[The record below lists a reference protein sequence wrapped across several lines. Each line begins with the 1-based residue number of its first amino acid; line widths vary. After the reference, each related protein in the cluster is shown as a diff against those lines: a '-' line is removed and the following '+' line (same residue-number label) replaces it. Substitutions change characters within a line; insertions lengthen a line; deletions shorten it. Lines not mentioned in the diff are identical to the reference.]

1 MRRGYLLVEA
11 LLMIFVLATAL
22 VVFAPL
28 SNVLM
33 SDIPRSFRFS
43 QVNTMLLNILEHMR
57 KDIGDS
63 SGVLGSFGDYVAN
76 ENVLLLEKS
85 DGVIGYELKGDEV
98 HRLILAGEKQDQ
110 GPNAF
115 VWLVPKAKI
124 KWRLWKRNDAV
135 YAVEVKTYID
145 YHVGRRSQEKM
156 ANSHLYFL
164 DSRREVREVKN

>member
-11 LLMIFVLATAL
+11 LLMIFMLATAL

-43 QVNTMLLNILEHMR
+43 QVNTTLLNMLEHIR
-57 KDIGDS
+57 KDIDDS
-63 SGVLGSFGDYVAN
+63 SQVLGSFGDYVAN
-76 ENVLLLEKS
+76 ENVLLLEKP

-98 HRLILAGEKQDQ
+98 HRLILAGPKQNQ
-110 GPNAF
+110 NPNAF
-115 VWLVPKAKI
+115 VWSVPKAKI
-124 KWRLWKRNDAV
+124 KWRVWKRDGAA

-145 YHVGRRSQEKM
+145 YQTGSRSQEKM

-164 DSRREVREVKN
+164 DSRREEIK

>member
-1 MRRGYLLVEA
+1 
-11 LLMIFVLATAL
+11 MIFVLATAL

-43 QVNTMLLNILEHMR
+43 QVNTKLLDMLGHIR
-57 KDIGDS
+57 KDIDDS
-63 SGVLGSFGDYVAN
+63 GQVLGSFGDYVTG
-76 ENVLLLEKS
+76 ENVLLLEQS
-85 DGVIGYELKGDEV
+85 HGVIGYELKGDEV
-98 HRLILAGEKQDQ
+98 QRLILSGEKQDQ

-115 VWLVPKAKI
+115 VWSVPKAKI
-124 KWRLWKRNDAV
+124 KWRIWKRKDVA

-145 YHVGRRSQEKM
+145 YQVGRRSQENM

-164 DSRREVREVKN
+164 DNRREEIK

>member
-11 LLMIFVLATAL
+11 LLMIFLLATAL
-22 VVFAPL
+22 AVFAPL
-28 SNVLM
+28 SNVLI

-63 SGVLGSFGDYVAN
+63 GQVLGSFGDYVAN

-98 HRLILAGEKQDQ
+98 HRLILAGPKQDQ
-110 GPNAF
+110 RPNAL
-115 VWLVPKAKI
+115 VWSVPKAKI
-124 KWRLWKRNDAV
+124 KWRVWKRNDAA

-145 YHVGRRSQEKM
+145 YQVGRRSHEKM

-164 DSRREVREVKN
+164 NSRREEVK